1 MAFLEKYL
9 KVKESKISNAGKG
22 LFTTQFIPKGTLIVE
37 YKGRITTWKDV
48 LNGKTFNGYVYYI
61 KRNYVIDA
69 MPYKKALGRFANDAS
84 GLNRRRGL
92 LNNSKF
98 VVRGNRVFIQAIKD
112 VDIDEEILVSYGKEY
127 WKVIAENNLP

>member
-1 MAFLEKYL
+1 MSFLEKYL
-9 KVKESKISNAGKG
+9 KVKKSTISNAGKG

-69 MPYKKALGRFANDAS
+69 MPYKKALARFASDAS
-84 GLNRRRGL
+84 GLNGRSGL
-92 LNNSKF
+92 INNSKST
-98 VVRGNRVFIQAIKD
+98 ASS
-112 VDIDEEILVSYGKEY
+112 LS
-127 WKVIAENNLP
+127 

>member
-1 MAFLEKYL
+1 MN
-9 KVKESKISNAGKG
+9 VKESRISNAGKG

-69 MPYKKALGRFANDAS
+69 MPYKKALGRFANDAG
-84 GLNRRRGL
+84 GLNKRRGL

-98 VVRGNRVFIQAIKD
+98 IVRGNRVFLQAIKD
-112 VDIDEEILVSYGKEY
+112 IDIDEEVLVSYGREY
-127 WKVIAENNLP
+127 WKVITENNLSK